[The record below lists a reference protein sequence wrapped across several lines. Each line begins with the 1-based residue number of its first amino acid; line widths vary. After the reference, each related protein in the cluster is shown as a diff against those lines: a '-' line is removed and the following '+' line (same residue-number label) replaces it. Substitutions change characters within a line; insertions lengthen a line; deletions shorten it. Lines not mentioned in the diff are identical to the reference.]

1 MLFERIRRTQKP
13 VFIFLAAMFGLGF
26 VALGVGQG
34 AGGINIGDLFSSGS
48 SASNSVSGLVS
59 RVESHPKDSGAWLR
73 LARAYEAEN
82 QLNASISAFQSYLA
96 LRPKDQTA
104 ISATA
109 TLFEQ
114 RGAVAAQKV
123 QQAQAAANTYTQ
135 VSSGSAVSSLK
146 LGSAISHPLMT
157 TLATPATTVASTL
170 ETRAITDYAQA
181 MGLRQRLVK
190 LSPKNGSYQ
199 LQLARDAYATQ
210 SYALVAKALQAYVD
224 LTPSLSKTDKKK
236 LQSEIAQFKILAKTS
251 GSGSGGTGT
260 IPGH

>member
-13 VFIFLAAMFGLGF
+13 VFIFLAAMFALGF

-34 AGGINIGDLFSSGS
+34 VNGINIGDLFGSGS
-48 SASNSVSGLVS
+48 SSSSSVGSLES

-73 LARAYEAEN
+73 LARAYAAEN

-104 ISATA
+104 ISEAA

-114 RGAVAAQKV
+114 RGAAAAQKV
-123 QQAQAAANTYTQ
+123 QQAQAAANAYTQ
-135 VSSGSAVSSLK
+135 VSSGSPVSALK
-146 LGSAISHPLMT
+146 LGSAVSHPLMT
-157 TLATPATTVASTL
+157 TLATPASTVASTL
-170 ETRAITDYAQA
+170 ETDAITDYAQA

-199 LQLARDAYATQ
+199 LELARDAYATQ

-224 LTPSLSKTDKKK
+224 LTPSLSKANKKK
-236 LQSEIAQFKILAKTS
+236 LESEIVQYRILAKTS
-251 GSGSGGTGT
+251 GSSGSGSTT
-260 IPGH
+260 P